1 MKFAP
6 LASVRHRVALGQR
19 LPFNVYAAD
28 GSLLLARGLTV
39 DSEEHLSALID
50 RGVRVNLDEVLDPV
64 EIARRAPAELLP
76 KLWQDVRDKMVA
88 VMRKHEDG
96 DLQTRLQ
103 RATVTLETLVRRD
116 PDVAVFHLLSDHPN
130 DRRELGLRH
139 AAHSAVI
146 ATLIA
151 HRLNWSGDD
160 IERATKGALTMN
172 MSMLELLGELARK
185 RAVADAVH
193 RDEIRN
199 HPIRSRQMLEAAGIT
214 DSVWLGAVEQHHEQ
228 SDGSGYPAGMREV
241 SELASLLRCADAFA
255 SGVDDLGSDERP
267 TVNQMIRK
275 IYIDERANVYATA
288 LVKELGVYPPGCS
301 VTLANGE
308 IALVVRRGAT
318 IKTPLVAA
326 IANRFRRPFN
336 TPVRRDTSRP
346 GFRVVSALPACD
358 FVPTRAQ
365 ALMALQAT

>member
-1 MKFAP
+1 MKSAP
-6 LASVRHRVALGQR
+6 LASVRHRVVLGQR

-28 GSLLLARGLTV
+28 GSLLLASGLIV
-39 DSEEHLSALID
+39 ESEEYLSALID

-64 EIARRAPAELLP
+64 DVARHAPAELLP

-103 RATVTLETLVRRD
+103 RATATLETLVRRD
-116 PDVAVFHLLSDHPN
+116 PDIAVFHLLSDHPN

-160 IERATKGALTMN
+160 IERATKSALTMN
-172 MSMLELLGELARK
+172 ISMLELLGELALRRTAAEAAK
-185 RAVADAVH
+185 

-199 HPIRSRQMLEAAGIT
+199 HPIRSRQMLEAAGVT
-214 DSVWLGAVEQHHEQ
+214 DSAWLGAVEQHHEQ
-228 SDGSGYPAGMREV
+228 SDGSGYPAGLRDV

-275 IYIDERANVYATA
+275 IYIDERANLYATA

-308 IALVVRRGAT
+308 IALVVRRGPT

-346 GFRVVSALPACD
+346 GFRIVSALPACD
-358 FVPTRAQ
+358 FAPTRAQ
-365 ALMALQAT
+365 ALLALQAI